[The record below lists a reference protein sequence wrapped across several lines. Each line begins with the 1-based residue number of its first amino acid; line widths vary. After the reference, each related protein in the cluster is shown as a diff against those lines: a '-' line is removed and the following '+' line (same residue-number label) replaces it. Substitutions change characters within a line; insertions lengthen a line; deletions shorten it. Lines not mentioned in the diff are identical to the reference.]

1 MGAFGRKFANP
12 PSFYILKKDKGS
24 PMDKDIIKGVK
35 KNVFILGLVSF
46 FTDISSEMLSP
57 IIPIFLTAVLHA
69 PMSVVGLIEGIAE
82 STASILK
89 VVSGWLSDK
98 SGKRKPFVIYGYSL
112 STIAKPLLAFAA
124 TWHFVLAARFLDR
137 FGKGL
142 RSSARDALIADS
154 TEAQYRG
161 KAFGFHRSL
170 DSVGAVIGPLIALVL
185 MYYLESSHWD
195 TDSSYRTIFLIAFIP
210 ALISVLLLLFF
221 VTEKAGERKDEL
233 KFRLSD
239 FSHDFKIFL
248 LISVVFAIGN
258 SSNAFLILRTKDI
271 FENFGGVP
279 PIITSTFGY
288 FGIVAVIILTYVV
301 YNITYSLSSMPAGML
316 SDRIGRRNVMI
327 GGFLIFSIVY
337 LGFAMANAG
346 YLVWILFAIYG
357 FYIAMTDGVSKAYAV
372 DLVPADKRGTAI
384 GLYYTATGLMAL
396 ASSIIAG
403 LLWDFVGASA
413 PFLFGSATA
422 LVAAVML
429 VILMPRRNH
438 IN

>member
-1 MGAFGRKFANP
+1 
-12 PSFYILKKDKGS
+12 
-24 PMDKDIIKGVK
+24 MDKDLIKGVK

-46 FTDISSEMLSP
+46 FTDISSEMLYP

-98 SGKRKPFVIYGYSL
+98 SGKRKPFVIYGYGL
-112 STIAKPLLAFAA
+112 STVAKPLLAFAA
-124 TWHFVLAARFLDR
+124 TWHFVLTARFLDR

-161 KAFGFHRSL
+161 KAFGFHRAL
-170 DSVGAVIGPLIALVL
+170 DTVGAVLGPLIALVL
-185 MYYLESSHWD
+185 LYYLD
-195 TDSSYRTIFLIAFIP
+195 RATRDIGASYRIIFLIAFIP

-221 VTEKAGERKDEL
+221 VTEKAGKIKDDL

-239 FSHDFKIFL
+239 FSRDFKIFL
-248 LISVVFAIGN
+248 LISVVFAVGN
-258 SSNAFLILRTKDI
+258 SSNAFLILRANNI
-271 FENFGGVP
+271 FESFGGVP
-279 PIITSTFGY
+279 SIITTTFSS
-288 FGIVAVIILTYVV
+288 IAVVAVVILTYVV
-301 YNITYSLSSMPAGML
+301 YNITYSLFSMPAGML

-327 GGFLIFSIVY
+327 GGFLIFSVVY
-337 LGFAMANAG
+337 LGFALANAG

-403 LLWDFVGASA
+403 LLWDLAGASA

-422 LVAAVML
+422 LIAAVML
-429 VILMPRRNH
+429 LVMLPARNN

>member
-1 MGAFGRKFANP
+1 
-12 PSFYILKKDKGS
+12 
-24 PMDKDIIKGVK
+24 MDKDIIKGIK
-35 KNVFILGLVSF
+35 KNVLILGFVSF
-46 FTDISSEMLSP
+46 FTDISSEMLYP
-57 IIPIFLTAVLHA
+57 IIPLFLTAVLNA

-82 STASILK
+82 STASLLK
-89 VVSGWLSDK
+89 VISGWLSDK

-124 TWHFVLAARFLDR
+124 TWNFVLAARFLDR

-170 DSVGAVIGPLIALVL
+170 DSIGAVIGPLIALL
-185 MYYLESSHWD
+185 LLYYLDKNHWNID
-195 TDSSYRTIFLIAFIP
+195 GSYRIIFLIAFIP

-221 VTEKAGERKDEL
+221 VSEKKGERKDGFKL
-233 KFRLSD
+233 KLSD
-239 FSHDFKIFL
+239 FSRDFKIFIM
-248 LISVVFAIGN
+248 ISIFFAIGN

-279 PIITSTFGY
+279 PIITSTFGSL
-288 FGIVAVIILTYVV
+288 GIVAVVILTYVV
-301 YNITYSLSSMPAGML
+301 YNITYSLASMPAGML

-337 LGFAMANAG
+337 LGFALANEG
-346 YLVWILFAIYG
+346 YFVWILLAVYG
-357 FYIAMTDGVSKAYAV
+357 FYMAMTEGVSKAYAV
-372 DLVPADKRGTAI
+372 DLVPVDKRGTAI

-396 ASSIIAG
+396 TASIIAG
-403 LLWDFVGASA
+403 LLWDLAGASA

-422 LVAAVML
+422 LIAAVML
-429 VILMPRRNH
+429 AVLMPKRNH
-438 IN
+438 IK

>member
-1 MGAFGRKFANP
+1 M
-12 PSFYILKKDKGS
+12 S
-24 PMDKDIIKGVK
+24 KDIIKGVK

-46 FTDISSEMLSP
+46 FTDISSEMLYP
-57 IIPIFLTAVLHA
+57 IIPLFLTAILHA

-82 STASILK
+82 STASLLK

-98 SGKRKPFVIYGYSL
+98 SGERKPFMIYGYSL

-170 DSVGAVIGPLIALVL
+170 DSIGAVIGPLIALL
-185 MYYLESSHWD
+185 LLYYLDKNHWD
-195 TDSSYRTIFLIAFIP
+195 LDASYRMIFLIAFIP
-210 ALISVLLLLFF
+210 AIISVLLLLFF
-221 VTEKAGERKDEL
+221 VTEKAGERKDDL

-239 FSHDFKIFL
+239 FSRDFKIFL

-258 SSNAFLILRTKDI
+258 SSNAFLILRANDI
-271 FENFGGVP
+271 FGNFGGVP
-279 PIITSTFGY
+279 SIITSTFGS
-288 FGIVAVIILTYVV
+288 FVVVAVVILTYVI
-301 YNITYSLSSMPAGML
+301 YNITYSLFSMPAGML

-337 LGFAMANAG
+337 LGFAITNAG

-396 ASSIIAG
+396 AASIIAG
-403 LLWDFVGASA
+403 LLWDLAGASA
-413 PFLFGSATA
+413 PFLFGSAMA

-429 VILMPRRNH
+429 VMLLPARNH

>member
-1 MGAFGRKFANP
+1 
-12 PSFYILKKDKGS
+12 
-24 PMDKDIIKGVK
+24 MDKDIIKGVK

-46 FTDISSEMLSP
+46 FTDISSEMLYP
-57 IIPIFLTAVLHA
+57 IIPIFLSAVLNA
-69 PMSVVGLIEGIAE
+69 PMSIVGLIEGMAE

-89 VVSGWLSDK
+89 IVSGWLSDR

-154 TEAQYRG
+154 TDAQYRG

-170 DSVGAVIGPLIALVL
+170 DSVGAVMGPLIALL
-185 MYYLESSHWD
+185 ILHYLDRNHWNLD
-195 TDSSYRTIFLIAFIP
+195 ASTRIIFLIAFIP

-221 VTEKAGERKDEL
+221 VTDKVSEKKDGF
-233 KFRLSD
+233 KFKLSD
-239 FSHDFKIFL
+239 FSRDFRLFL
-248 LISVVFAIGN
+248 LISIVFSAGN
-258 SSNAFLILRTKDI
+258 SSNVFLILRAKDL

-279 PIITSTFGY
+279 AVITSIFGS
-288 FGIVAVIILTYVV
+288 FGIVAVVILTYVV
-301 YNITYSLSSMPAGML
+301 YNITYSLFSMPAGML
-316 SDRIGRRNVMI
+316 SDRIGRRNVMV

-337 LGFAMANAG
+337 MGFAKANAG

-396 ASSIIAG
+396 AASIIAG
-403 LLWDFVGASA
+403 LLWDFAGASA

-422 LVAAVML
+422 LAAAVML
-429 VILMPRRNH
+429 VILMPGRNY

>member
-1 MGAFGRKFANP
+1 MER
-12 PSFYILKKDKGS
+12 
-24 PMDKDIIKGVK
+24 DIIKGVK

-46 FTDISSEMLSP
+46 FTDISSEMLYP
-57 IIPIFLTAVLHA
+57 IIPIFLTSVLNA

-89 VVSGWLSDK
+89 VLSGWLSDR

-154 TEAQYRG
+154 TEARYRG

-170 DSVGAVIGPLIALVL
+170 DSVGAVIGPLIALL
-185 MYYLESSHWD
+185 LLYYLD
-195 TDSSYRTIFLIAFIP
+195 GSYRIIFLIAFVP

-221 VTEKAGERKDEL
+221 VSDKVGERKDGL
-233 KFRLSD
+233 KFKFSD
-239 FSHDFKIFL
+239 FSHDFKLFL
-248 LISVVFAIGN
+248 LISIVFAIGN
-258 SSNAFLILRTKDI
+258 SSNVFLILRTKDI

-279 PIITSTFGY
+279 SIVTSTFGSL
-288 FGIVAVIILTYVV
+288 GVVAVVILTYVV

-384 GLYYTATGLMAL
+384 GLYYTVTGLMAL
-396 ASSIIAG
+396 AASIIAG
-403 LLWDFVGASA
+403 LLWDFLGASA

-422 LVAAVML
+422 LIAALFLVA
-429 VILMPRRNH
+429 LMPKRNN
-438 IN
+438 ITA

>member
-1 MGAFGRKFANP
+1 
-12 PSFYILKKDKGS
+12 
-24 PMDKDIIKGVK
+24 MDKDIIKGIK

-46 FTDISSEMLSP
+46 FTDISSEMLYP
-57 IIPIFLTAVLHA
+57 VIPIFLTAILHA
-69 PMSVVGLIEGIAE
+69 PMSIVGLIEGIAE

-98 SGKRKPFVIYGYSL
+98 SGKRKPFVIYGYGL

-154 TEAQYRG
+154 TDAEFRG
-161 KAFGFHRSL
+161 KAFGFHRAL
-170 DSVGAVIGPLIALVL
+170 DTVGAVLGPLIALVL
-185 MYYLESSHWD
+185 LFYLD
-195 TDSSYRTIFLIAFIP
+195 RTTRDIDASYRIIFLIAFIP

-221 VTEKAGERKDEL
+221 VTEKASEIKDDL

-239 FSHDFKIFL
+239 FSHDFRIFL

-258 SSNAFLILRTKDI
+258 SSNAFLILRANNI
-271 FENFGGVP
+271 FESFGGVP
-279 PIITSTFGY
+279 SIITSTFGSI
-288 FGIVAVIILTYVV
+288 GIVAVVILTYVV
-301 YNITYSLSSMPAGML
+301 YNITYSLFSMPAGML
-316 SDRIGRRNVMI
+316 SDRIGRRNVMV

-337 LGFAMANAG
+337 LGFAIANTG
-346 YLVWILFAIYG
+346 HLVWILFAIYG

-396 ASSIIAG
+396 VSSIIAG
-403 LLWDFVGASA
+403 LLWDYAGASA

-422 LVAAVML
+422 LVAAVLL
-429 VILMPRRNH
+429 VTQLPARNH

>member
-1 MGAFGRKFANP
+1 M
-12 PSFYILKKDKGS
+12 S
-24 PMDKDIIKGVK
+24 KDIIKGVK

-46 FTDISSEMLSP
+46 FTDISSEMLYP
-57 IIPIFLTAVLHA
+57 IIPLFLTAILHA

-82 STASILK
+82 STASLLK

-98 SGKRKPFVIYGYSL
+98 SGERKPFMIYGYSL

-170 DSVGAVIGPLIALVL
+170 DSIGAVIGPLIALL
-185 MYYLESSHWD
+185 LLYYLDKNHWD
-195 TDSSYRTIFLIAFIP
+195 LDASYRMIFLIAFIP

-221 VTEKAGERKDEL
+221 VTEKAGERKDDL

-239 FSHDFKIFL
+239 FSRDFKIFL

-258 SSNAFLILRTKDI
+258 SSNAFLILRANDI
-271 FENFGGVP
+271 FGNFGGVP
-279 PIITSTFGY
+279 SIITSTFGS
-288 FGIVAVIILTYVV
+288 FVVVAVVILTYVI
-301 YNITYSLSSMPAGML
+301 YNITYSLFSMPAGML

-337 LGFAMANAG
+337 LGFAITNAG

-396 ASSIIAG
+396 AASIIAG
-403 LLWDFVGASA
+403 LLWDLAGASA
-413 PFLFGSATA
+413 PFLFGSAMA

-429 VILMPRRNH
+429 VMLLPARNH

>member
-1 MGAFGRKFANP
+1 
-12 PSFYILKKDKGS
+12 
-24 PMDKDIIKGVK
+24 MDKDIIKGVK

-46 FTDISSEMLSP
+46 FTDISSEMLYP

-89 VVSGWLSDK
+89 VVSGWLSDR

-154 TEAQYRG
+154 TDAQYRG
-161 KAFGFHRSL
+161 KAFGFHRAL
-170 DSVGAVIGPLIALVL
+170 DSVGAVIGPLIALL
-185 MYYLESSHWD
+185 LLSYFTIGD
-195 TDSSYRTIFLIAFIP
+195 TEHKFRLIFLIAFIP

-221 VTEKAGERKDEL
+221 VTEKPGERKDGL
-233 KFRLSD
+233 KFKLSD
-239 FSHDFKIFL
+239 FSRDFKIFL
-248 LISVVFAIGN
+248 LISIVFAIGN

-279 PIITSTFGY
+279 SIVTSTFGSI
-288 FGIVAVIILTYVV
+288 GIIAVVVLTYVV
-301 YNITYSLSSMPAGML
+301 YNITYSLVSMPAGML
-316 SDRIGRRNVMI
+316 SDRIGRRNVMVA
-327 GGFLIFSIVY
+327 GFLIFSLVY
-337 LGFAMANAG
+337 LGFAIANTG
-346 YLVWILFAIYG
+346 YLVWILFAVYG

-384 GLYYTATGLMAL
+384 GLFYTATGLMAL
-396 ASSIIAG
+396 ISSIIAG
-403 LLWDFVGASA
+403 LLWDYAGASA

-422 LVAAVML
+422 LVAAVLL
-429 VILMPRRNH
+429 VVTLPAKNN

>member
-1 MGAFGRKFANP
+1 
-12 PSFYILKKDKGS
+12 
-24 PMDKDIIKGVK
+24 MDKDIIKGVK

-46 FTDISSEMLSP
+46 FTDISSEMLYP

-154 TEAQYRG
+154 TDAQYRG
-161 KAFGFHRSL
+161 KAFGFHRAL
-170 DSVGAVIGPLIALVL
+170 DSVGAVIGPLIALL
-185 MYYLESSHWD
+185 LLSYFTIGD
-195 TDSSYRTIFLIAFIP
+195 TEHKFRLIFLIAFIP

-221 VTEKAGERKDEL
+221 VTEKPGERKDGL
-233 KFRLSD
+233 KFKLSD
-239 FSHDFKIFL
+239 FSRDFKIFL
-248 LISVVFAIGN
+248 LISIVFAIGN

-279 PIITSTFGY
+279 SIITSTFGSI
-288 FGIVAVIILTYVV
+288 GIIAVVVLTYVV
-301 YNITYSLSSMPAGML
+301 YNITYSLASMPAGML
-316 SDRIGRRNVMI
+316 SDRIGRRNVMVA
-327 GGFLIFSIVY
+327 GFLIFSLVY
-337 LGFAMANAG
+337 L
-346 YLVWILFAIYG
+346 
-357 FYIAMTDGVSKAYAV
+357 
-372 DLVPADKRGTAI
+372 
-384 GLYYTATGLMAL
+384 
-396 ASSIIAG
+396 
-403 LLWDFVGASA
+403 
-413 PFLFGSATA
+413 
-422 LVAAVML
+422 
-429 VILMPRRNH
+429 
-438 IN
+438 

>member
-1 MGAFGRKFANP
+1 
-12 PSFYILKKDKGS
+12 
-24 PMDKDIIKGVK
+24 MDKDIIKGVK

-46 FTDISSEMLSP
+46 FTDISSEMLYP

-98 SGKRKPFVIYGYSL
+98 SGKRKPFVIYGYGL
-112 STIAKPLLAFAA
+112 STVAKPLLAFAA
-124 TWHFVLAARFLDR
+124 TWHFVLTARFLDR

-161 KAFGFHRSL
+161 KAFGFHRAL
-170 DSVGAVIGPLIALVL
+170 DTVGAVFGPLIALVL
-185 MYYLESSHWD
+185 LYYLD
-195 TDSSYRTIFLIAFIP
+195 RTTGDIGASYRIIFLIAFIP

-221 VTEKAGERKDEL
+221 VTEKAGEIKDDL

-239 FSHDFKIFL
+239 FSRDFKIFL
-248 LISVVFAIGN
+248 LISVVFAVGN
-258 SSNAFLILRTKDI
+258 SSNAFLILRANNI
-271 FENFGGVP
+271 FESFGGVP
-279 PIITSTFGY
+279 SIITTTFSS
-288 FGIVAVIILTYVV
+288 IAVVAVVILTYVV
-301 YNITYSLSSMPAGML
+301 YNITYSLFSMPAGML

-327 GGFLIFSIVY
+327 GGFLIFSVVY
-337 LGFAMANAG
+337 LGFALANAG

-403 LLWDFVGASA
+403 LLWDLAGASA
-413 PFLFGSATA
+413 PFLFGSAMS
-422 LVAAVML
+422 LIAAVML
-429 VILMPRRNH
+429 LVMLPARNN
-438 IN
+438 IM

>member
-1 MGAFGRKFANP
+1 
-12 PSFYILKKDKGS
+12 
-24 PMDKDIIKGVK
+24 
-35 KNVFILGLVSF
+35 
-46 FTDISSEMLSP
+46 
-57 IIPIFLTAVLHA
+57 A
-69 PMSVVGLIEGIAE
+69 PMSVVGIIEGIAE
-82 STASILK
+82 STASIMK

-161 KAFGFHRSL
+161 KAFGFHRAL
-170 DSVGAVIGPLIALVL
+170 DAVGAVLGPLIALVL
-185 MYYLESSHWD
+185 LYYLD
-195 TDSSYRTIFLIAFIP
+195 RTTRDIDASYRIVFLIAFIP
-210 ALISVLLLLFF
+210 ALISVLLMLFF
-221 VTEKAGERKDEL
+221 VTEKAGERKDDL

-239 FSHDFKIFL
+239 FSRDFKLFL

-258 SSNAFLILRTKDI
+258 SSNAFLILRANDI

-279 PIITSTFGY
+279 SIITSTFGS
-288 FGIVAVIILTYVV
+288 IAVAAVVILTYVV
-301 YNITYSLSSMPAGML
+301 YNITYSFFSMPAGML

-337 LGFAMANAG
+337 LGFAMAKAG

-396 ASSIIAG
+396 AASIIAG
-403 LLWDFVGASA
+403 LLWDLAGASA

-429 VILMPRRNH
+429 VVLMPKRNH
-438 IN
+438 IIA

>member
-1 MGAFGRKFANP
+1 M
-12 PSFYILKKDKGS
+12 S
-24 PMDKDIIKGVK
+24 KDIIKGVK

-46 FTDISSEMLSP
+46 FTDISSEMLYP
-57 IIPIFLTAVLHA
+57 IIPLFLTAVLHA

-82 STASILK
+82 STASLLK
-89 VVSGWLSDK
+89 VVSGWMSDK

-170 DSVGAVIGPLIALVL
+170 DSIGAVIGPLIALL
-185 MYYLESSHWD
+185 LLYYLDKNHWNLD
-195 TDSSYRTIFLIAFIP
+195 ASYRMIFLIAFIP

-221 VTEKAGERKDEL
+221 VTEKAGERKDDL

-239 FSHDFKIFL
+239 FSRDFKIFL

-258 SSNAFLILRTKDI
+258 SSNVFLILRANDI
-271 FENFGGVP
+271 FGNFGGVP
-279 PIITSTFGY
+279 SIITSTFGS
-288 FGIVAVIILTYVV
+288 FVVVAVVILTYVI
-301 YNITYSLSSMPAGML
+301 YNITYSLFSMPAGML

-327 GGFLIFSIVY
+327 GGFLIYSIVY
-337 LGFAMANAG
+337 LGFAIANEG

-396 ASSIIAG
+396 AASIIAG
-403 LLWDFVGASA
+403 LLWDLAGASA
-413 PFLFGSATA
+413 PFLFGSAMA

-429 VILMPRRNH
+429 VMLLPARNH

>member
-1 MGAFGRKFANP
+1 
-12 PSFYILKKDKGS
+12 
-24 PMDKDIIKGVK
+24 MDKDIIKGVR

-46 FTDISSEMLSP
+46 FTDISSEMPYP
-57 IIPIFLTAVLHA
+57 IIPLFLKEILHA

-82 STASILK
+82 STASLLK

-170 DSVGAVIGPLIALVL
+170 DSVGAVIGPIIALL
-185 MYYLESSHWD
+185 LLYYLDRNHWHLD
-195 TDSSYRTIFLIAFIP
+195 ASYRIIFLIAFIP

-221 VTEKAGERKDEL
+221 VTEKVGERKDGL

-239 FSHDFKIFL
+239 FSRDFKIFL
-248 LISVVFAIGN
+248 MISVVFAIGN
-258 SSNAFLILRTKDI
+258 SSDVFLILRTKDI

-279 PIITSTFGY
+279 SIITSTFGSI
-288 FGIVAVIILTYVV
+288 GIVAVVILTYVV
-301 YNITYSLSSMPAGML
+301 YNITYSLFSMPAGML

-337 LGFAMANAG
+337 LGFAITNAG

-396 ASSIIAG
+396 AASIIAG
-403 LLWDFVGASA
+403 LLWDLAGASA

-429 VILMPRRNH
+429 VVLMPKRNH
-438 IN
+438 IIA

>member
-1 MGAFGRKFANP
+1 
-12 PSFYILKKDKGS
+12 
-24 PMDKDIIKGVK
+24 MDKDIIKGVK

-46 FTDISSEMLSP
+46 FTDISSEMLYP
-57 IIPIFLTAVLHA
+57 IIPIFLTAVLNA
-69 PMSVVGLIEGIAE
+69 PMSIVGLIEGIAE

-89 VVSGWLSDK
+89 VVSGWFSDK

-124 TWHFVLAARFLDR
+124 TWHFVLVARFLDR

-154 TEAQYRG
+154 TDAQYRG
-161 KAFGFHRSL
+161 KAFGFHRAL
-170 DSVGAVIGPLIALVL
+170 DSVGAVIGPLIALLL
-185 MYYLESSHWD
+185 MYYLDRNHWD
-195 TDSSYRTIFLIAFIP
+195 LDASYRIIFLIAFIP

-221 VTEKAGERKDEL
+221 VTDKVGERKDGFNL
-233 KFRLSD
+233 RFSD
-239 FSHDFKIFL
+239 FSRDFKLFL
-248 LISVVFAIGN
+248 LISIVFAIGN
-258 SSNAFLILRTKDI
+258 SSNVFLILRTKDI

-279 PIITSTFGY
+279 SIITSTFGSI
-288 FGIVAVIILTYVV
+288 GVIAVVILTYVV

-337 LGFAMANAG
+337 LGFAAANAG

-384 GLYYTATGLMAL
+384 GLYYTVTGLMAL
-396 ASSIIAG
+396 AASIIAG
-403 LLWDFVGASA
+403 LLWDFAGASA

-422 LVAAVML
+422 VVAAVML
-429 VILMPRRNH
+429 VLLLPAHNH

>member
-1 MGAFGRKFANP
+1 MCFNFG
-12 PSFYILKKDKGS
+12 I
-24 PMDKDIIKGVK
+24 
-35 KNVFILGLVSF
+35 VSF
-46 FTDISSEMLSP
+46 FTDISSEMLYP

-82 STASILK
+82 STASLLK
-89 VVSGWLSDK
+89 VISGWLSDK

-161 KAFGFHRSL
+161 KAFGFHRAL
-170 DSVGAVIGPLIALVL
+170 DTVGAVLGPLIALVL
-185 MYYLESSHWD
+185 LYYLD
-195 TDSSYRTIFLIAFIP
+195 RTTRDIDASYRT
-210 ALISVLLLLFF
+210 
-221 VTEKAGERKDEL
+221 
-233 KFRLSD
+233 
-239 FSHDFKIFL
+239 
-248 LISVVFAIGN
+248 
-258 SSNAFLILRTKDI
+258 
-271 FENFGGVP
+271 
-279 PIITSTFGY
+279 
-288 FGIVAVIILTYVV
+288 
-301 YNITYSLSSMPAGML
+301 
-316 SDRIGRRNVMI
+316 
-327 GGFLIFSIVY
+327 IFSIVY

-346 YLVWILFAIYG
+346 YMVWLLFAIYG

-396 ASSIIAG
+396 ISSIIAG
-403 LLWDFVGASA
+403 LLWDMAGASA

-422 LVAAVML
+422 LVATVML
-429 VILMPRRNH
+429 VVLMPKKT
-438 IN
+438 IS

>member
-1 MGAFGRKFANP
+1 M
-12 PSFYILKKDKGS
+12 S
-24 PMDKDIIKGVK
+24 KDIIKGVK

-46 FTDISSEMLSP
+46 FTDISSEMLYP
-57 IIPIFLTAVLHA
+57 IIPLFLTAVLHA

-82 STASILK
+82 STASLLK
-89 VVSGWLSDK
+89 VVSGWMSDK

-154 TEAQYRG
+154 TEVQYRG

-170 DSVGAVIGPLIALVL
+170 DSIGAVIGPLIALL
-185 MYYLESSHWD
+185 LLYYLDKNHWNLD
-195 TDSSYRTIFLIAFIP
+195 ASYRMIFLIAFIP
-210 ALISVLLLLFF
+210 AIISVLLLLFF

-239 FSHDFKIFL
+239 FSRDFKIFL

-258 SSNAFLILRTKDI
+258 SSNVFLILRANDI
-271 FENFGGVP
+271 FGNFGGVP
-279 PIITSTFGY
+279 SIITSTFGS
-288 FGIVAVIILTYVV
+288 FVVVAVVILTYVI
-301 YNITYSLSSMPAGML
+301 YNITYSLFSMPAGML

-337 LGFAMANAG
+337 LGFAITNAG

-396 ASSIIAG
+396 AASIIAG
-403 LLWDFVGASA
+403 LLWDLAGASA
-413 PFLFGSATA
+413 PFLFGSAMA

-429 VILMPRRNH
+429 VMLLPARNH